1 MSLVSYRTKCGG
13 SSTAMNMRSNMP
25 TRLLSA
31 STNFKIGSDDDE
43 VVFHKA
49 SNDKH
54 IASEL
59 FTVEIPSQQFAG
71 TLSSPV

>member
-1 MSLVSYRTKCGG
+1 
-13 SSTAMNMRSNMP
+13 MP

-43 VVFHKA
+43 VVVDKPE
-49 SNDKH
+49 NDLH

-59 FTVEIPSQQFAG
+59 LTVEIPSHQFAG
-71 TLSSPV
+71 TISGPV